1 MRNLKG
7 LLFTCALV
15 AISFTGFSQTA
26 LEYMQKISA
35 ETKKIQKDMWDYTNA
50 VSHGKSA
57 RKVEKR
63 RAELIQ
69 TSQQALNRVKNM
81 NAFDGSTSYRDSVVA
96 FLNINYYVLK
106 EDYAKI
112 VDMEEIAEK
121 SYDNMEAY
129 LMAQEGANTKMRE
142 SGVMVGSQQ
151 AVFAAKNDI
160 TLITNED
167 DELSQK
173 MKIASEVYA
182 HYNKVYLIFFKS
194 YIQESY
200 LMVAI
205 TNKDVSAI
213 EQNKDALANTANEGL
228 ELLTAIEA
236 FNNDNSV
243 VNACRNMLKFYKD
256 ESENKITIVTDY
268 FLKAENYAT
277 INESFS
283 QIKKKDVTQEDADKI
298 NNAGTEMNA
307 AIEAY
312 NKNNDTMNSERAENL
327 EAWNKA
333 VSKFTDKHV
342 PKGKVK

>member
-1 MRNLKG
+1 MKNLKR
-7 LLFTCALV
+7 LLFSCILM
-15 AISFTGFSQTA
+15 AITFSGFSQTA
-26 LEYMQKISA
+26 LEYMEKISA
-35 ETKKIQKDMWDYTNA
+35 ETKKIQTDMWDYTNA

-142 SGVMVGSQQ
+142 SGKMVGDQQ

-167 DELSQK
+167 DELGQK
-173 MKIASEVYA
+173 MEIASAVYA

-200 LMVAI
+200 LMAAI
-205 TNKDVSAI
+205 NNKDVSGI

-228 ELLTAIEA
+228 DLLMDIDA
-236 FNNDNSV
+236 FKNDNSV

-256 ESENKITIVTDY
+256 EAEIKITAITDY
-268 FLKAENYAT
+268 FLKTENFNSV
-277 INESFS
+277 NESFS
-283 QIKKKDVTQEDADKI
+283 QIKEKNRTQEDVDKF
-298 NNAGTEMNA
+298 NTAVGEMNA
-307 AIEAY
+307 AVDAY
-312 NKNNDTMNSERAENL
+312 NKANDAMNENRSSNL
-327 EAWNKA
+327 DAWNKA

-342 PKGKVK
+342 PKGKAK